1 MMKLYVANV
10 ECLKDADTFEEY
22 LCKVNEQRRAKVL
35 RCKNEEDKK
44 RTLLAGYLLAVAL
57 ENEGY
62 TYDNLEFSR
71 TAEGKPYVEAHP
83 EICFSISH
91 SGKYAVC
98 LISDQNVGVDVEY
111 KNRKLL
117 LSENDSKLLSVIK
130 SSFSEEE
137 FVDYQNTPKEL
148 QTEFFLRLWTRK
160 EAVSKA
166 MGKGLA
172 MDFSKICVSD
182 ENVLSFW
189 LDEEYYISVYREK
202 DKLQKED
209 LEICMMN

>member
-1 MMKLYVANV
+1 MKLYVANV
-10 ECLKDADTFEEY
+10 ECLKDAGAFEKY
-22 LCKVNEQRRAKVL
+22 LSKVNEQRRAKVL

-44 RTLLAGYLLAVAL
+44 RTLLAGYLLAIAL
-57 ENEGY
+57 ENAGY
-62 TYDNLEFSR
+62 AYENLAFAR
-71 TAEGKPYVEAHP
+71 TTEGKPYVEDYP
-83 EICFSISH
+83 EICFSLSH
-91 SGKYAVC
+91 SGRYAVC
-98 LISDQNVGVDVEY
+98 LISDQNVGADVEY

-130 SSFSEEE
+130 GSFSEEE
-137 FVDYQNTPKEL
+137 LADYQNTPKEL
-148 QTEFFLRLWTRK
+148 QTEFFLRMWTRK

-166 MGKGLA
+166 VGKGLA
-172 MDFSKICVSD
+172 MDFSKICVPD

-189 LDEEYYISVYREK
+189 LDEEHYISVYQEK

>member
-10 ECLKDADTFEEY
+10 ECLKDAGAFEKY
-22 LCKVNEQRRAKVL
+22 LCKVNEQRRTKVL

-44 RTLLAGYLLAVAL
+44 RTLLAGYLLSIGL
-57 ENEGY
+57 ENLGY
-62 TYDNLEFSR
+62 TYENLEFTST
-71 TAEGKPYVEAHP
+71 TAGKPYVVDHP
-83 EICFSISH
+83 EICFSLSH

-98 LISDQNVGVDVEY
+98 LVSDHNVGVDVEY

-117 LSENDSKLLSVIK
+117 LSGNDSKLLSVIK
-130 SSFSEEE
+130 SSFSDEE
-137 FVDYQNTPKEL
+137 FADYQNTPKEL
-148 QTEFFLRLWTRK
+148 QTEFFLRMWTRK

-166 MGKGLA
+166 VGKGLA

-182 ENVLSFW
+182 ESVLSFW

-202 DKLQKED
+202 DQLQKED

>member
-1 MMKLYVANV
+1 MKLYVANV

-57 ENEGY
+57 ESAGY
-62 TYDNLEFSR
+62 AYENLEIAR
-71 TAEGKPYVEAHP
+71 TIEGKPYVEAHP
-83 EICFSISH
+83 EICFSLSH

-98 LISDQNVGVDVEY
+98 LLSDQNVGVDVEH
-111 KNRKLL
+111 KSRKLL
-117 LSENDSKLLSVIK
+117 LSGNESKLLSVIK
-130 SSFSEEE
+130 GVFSEEE
-137 FVDYQNTPKEL
+137 LADYENTPKEL

-166 MGKGLA
+166 VGKGLA
-172 MDFSKICVSD
+172 MDFSKIRVPD

-189 LDEEYYISVYREK
+189 LDEEHYISVYREK